1 MGYLPDAEF
10 SKTMVVFSI
19 GFYFALTSVLS
30 YLVRLTILPS
40 FSCSTKFYTSE
51 SIRIDTEQ
59 KKALGEKQC
68 FKAGALIKASLGIF
82 ILGIFIT
89 LRMCCLP
96 DAYITTG
103 PNGLSSPSSL
113 AEKILMTFCQ
123 YINQYLPCITKN
135 SHALSVINYLKTARH
150 YLV

>member
-82 ILGIFIT
+82 ILV
-89 LRMCCLP
+89 
-96 DAYITTG
+96 Y
-103 PNGLSSPSSL
+103 SSL
-113 AEKILMTFCQ
+113 LECAVYRTLT
-123 YINQYLPCITKN
+123 
-135 SHALSVINYLKTARH
+135 
-150 YLV
+150 